1 MKFSSLYELFP
12 KTYYGNESEYPKFDG
27 TDIINVDRVKDIPND
42 YFGEIGVPATFADF
56 HSKYIH
62 PFKLK
67 RLLRGGVDGKIKY
80 MRYVIQRMTDEE
92 WRDYVDMM
100 MQGNANGCP
109 LDFKQEEKMYE
120 SLKEELYT
128 LYEPLGFNRTKDVVD
143 PMIKWDEKRICHVEG
158 VGNYPPAKEVLDIYR
173 KYFEKYKLDI
183 KGFTFEFH
191 CSNRDTKMIFIYE

>member
-12 KTYYGNESEYPKFDG
+12 KTYYGNEAEYPKFDG

-42 YFGEIGVPATFADF
+42 YFGEMGVPATFADF

-67 RLLRGGVDGKIKY
+67 RLLKGGVDGKMKY

-100 MQGNANGCP
+100 SKVENYCP
-109 LDFKQEEKMYE
+109 LDFKTENEMYE
-120 SLKEELYT
+120 KLKAELVELYK
-128 LYEPLGFNRTKDVVD
+128 PLGFNNQSEVID
-143 PMIKWDEKRICHVEG
+143 PMINWKEKRICHVEG
-158 VGNYPPAKEVLDIYR
+158 VKNYPPELDVLEVYR
-173 KYFEKYKLDI
+173 KYFKKYNLEM
-183 KGFTFEFH
+183 KGYRFEFH
-191 CSNRDTKMIFIYE
+191 ASGRKTKEIFIYE

>member
-12 KTYYGNESEYPKFDG
+12 KTYYGNESEYQKFDG

-42 YFGEIGVPATFADF
+42 SFGVMGVPITFADF
-56 HSKYIH
+56 HCKHIS
-62 PFKLK
+62 PFKLISLFAGDVNGK
-67 RLLRGGVDGKIKY
+67 RKY
-80 MRYVIQRMTDEE
+80 MRYAIQRMTDEE

-128 LYEPLGFNRTKDVVD
+128 LYEPLGFDRAKDVVD